1 MKSTGFG
8 FVAWIS
14 AALTVVTIVAVFG
27 DPLAGFMLMFL
38 LGAFHVVTAIV
49 ILFLN
54 KRLEQT
60 FRRLFFAYC
69 IGVMTYF
76 IIGLVVILVD
86 GDPGNA
92 GAMASAT
99 FALLLGVSFSTLKFA
114 IYTKNRVVK
123 HRIMDKSILD
133 A

>member
-14 AALTVVTIVAVFG
+14 AALTVMTIVGVLG

-49 ILFLN
+49 MLFFN
-54 KRLEQT
+54 KRLEQPL
-60 FRRLFFAYC
+60 RRLFFAYC
-69 IGVMTYF
+69 TGVVTYF
-76 IIGLVVILVD
+76 AIGLVVLLVD
-86 GDPGNA
+86 GDPGDA
-92 GAMASAT
+92 GAIASAT

-114 IYTKNRVVK
+114 ILTTNRAVK
-123 HRIMDKSILD
+123 HRIMEKSILD